1 MSTETLEK
9 EKKELFPEI
18 ASSEFLS
25 ELKKIK
31 EEQSKISTE
40 IAAIRRFIR
49 LRQIWFMVQV
59 LMIAI
64 PVILGIIFLPGYL
77 KELVNSLPDKLYY

>member
-18 ASSEFLS
+18 ASSELLS

-40 IAAIRRFIR
+40 IAAIRHFIR